1 MTATCHPLPPSTI
14 QILFQDMARALC
26 DRPEE
31 TPAQRESRTTAT
43 IRLILGFE
51 PRDGVEFML
60 TTMATGHFSLI
71 LDAIRDVFQGQADS
85 VKARTKSGIVALDR
99 SMLTLLREFRGLR
112 TRPVAEEAR
121 PAEARAGQAMA
132 RPSWPETAT
141 GTATPPMRA
150 DTPGNPAPLGNG
162 PPGNARVASSSTRP
176 VPSETR
182 GAPVPGTPI
191 HSGPAQGGAGETI
204 PARTVPVQARSGEGQ
219 DTGQVGA
226 AAPRRTALP
235 CPAHAIP
242 PRAGKTDMPEESL
255 AAFQEAFRA
264 MEETL
269 AEARSHD
276 RPAGEARP
284 LQALPPSSPGR
295 AGG

>member
-31 TPAQRESRTTAT
+31 TPVQRESRTTAT

-121 PAEARAGQAMA
+121 PAEAR
-132 RPSWPETAT
+132 
-141 GTATPPMRA
+141 
-150 DTPGNPAPLGNG
+150 
-162 PPGNARVASSSTRP
+162 
-176 VPSETR
+176 
-182 GAPVPGTPI
+182 GAPAPGTPI

-242 PRAGKTDMPEESL
+242 PRAGETDMPEESL